1 VLTHWATIFRPDGL
15 IRRVANFHIPHPKRY
30 VVQIYATVF
39 PVLTHWATIFRPDG
53 PIRRVANFH
62 APHPKRYAVQIYA
75 DVEAVYWISCERPH
89 PPKYQRAP
97 TVA

>member
-15 IRRVANFHIPHPKRY
+15 IRRVANFHI
-30 VVQIYATVF
+30 
-39 PVLTHWATIFRPDG
+39 
-53 PIRRVANFH
+53 
-62 APHPKRYAVQIYA
+62 PHPKRYAVQIYA

>member
-1 VLTHWATIFRPDGL
+1 M
-15 IRRVANFHIPHPKRY
+15 
-30 VVQIYATVF
+30 
-39 PVLTHWATIFRPDG
+39 LTHWATIFRPDG

-62 APHPKRYAVQIYA
+62 IPHPKRYAVQIYA